1 MATSGNRLNDEA
13 MRAFAMIA
21 AGILLNWGLFFVL
34 AIFAPLV
41 VGIACGYIL
50 HDRRYGILTGVVS
63 AVFSYWLIFTVTGYG
78 TDLIVLSSALLIMG
92 IIGGVGGLLGATI
105 HSKSSSQVSTIILPG
120 E

>member
-1 MATSGNRLNDEA
+1 LNDEA

-78 TDLIVLSSALLIMG
+78 VDLMVLGSALLIMG
-92 IIGGVGGLLGATI
+92 IIGGVGGLLGASI
-105 HSKSSSQVSTIILPG
+105 HKRISKSSSQVSTIILPG